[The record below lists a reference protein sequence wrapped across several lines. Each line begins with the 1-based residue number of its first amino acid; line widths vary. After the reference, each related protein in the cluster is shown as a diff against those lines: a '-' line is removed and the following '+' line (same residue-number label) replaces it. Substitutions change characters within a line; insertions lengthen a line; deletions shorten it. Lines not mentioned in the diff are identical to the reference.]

1 MKRNKKELQEEND
14 DNDDDNEES
23 EEEENKNKINN
34 QFTEKEE
41 IKIESLINSVFK
53 DKSKK
58 PEILEKLR
66 PFFSLKVIQREI
78 DRVYTAVEKI
88 NPEKIDLIEVNEY
101 KEEKYCEKSLFATK
115 SKSVGLSDFDL
126 DLSASIL
133 GHKQS
138 VKVNSEGENLD
149 YSQENSSKNHCIH
162 SIIINLFRII
172 IDFKDIKLAK
182 QVTEELEEV
191 QNSNATEKKLLLER
205 LIDKFGLYVPLELT
219 VGGRINYSF
228 KANSAQ
234 EIREINSLLQREIKM
249 KFGGRIKCVSGS
261 LEGDIKS
268 KNAKSNLSKS
278 LDKIEDL
285 SIKIE

>member
-1 MKRNKKELQEEND
+1 MKRNKKELQEE
-14 DNDDDNEES
+14 NDDDNEES

-162 SIIINLFRII
+162 SIIITF
-172 IDFKDIKLAK
+172 
-182 QVTEELEEV
+182 LE
-191 QNSNATEKKLLLER
+191 LLLI
-205 LIDKFGLYVPLELT
+205 LKIS
-219 VGGRINYSF
+219 NW
-228 KANSAQ
+228 Q
-234 EIREINSLLQREIKM
+234 
-249 KFGGRIKCVSGS
+249 
-261 LEGDIKS
+261 S
-268 KNAKSNLSKS
+268 K
-278 LDKIEDL
+278 
-285 SIKIE
+285 

>member
-115 SKSVGLSDFDL
+115 SKSVGLNDFDL

-138 VKVNSEGENLD
+138 VKVIVKG
-149 YSQENSSKNHCIH
+149 
-162 SIIINLFRII
+162 
-172 IDFKDIKLAK
+172 
-182 QVTEELEEV
+182 
-191 QNSNATEKKLLLER
+191 
-205 LIDKFGLYVPLELT
+205 
-219 VGGRINYSF
+219 
-228 KANSAQ
+228 
-234 EIREINSLLQREIKM
+234 
-249 KFGGRIKCVSGS
+249 
-261 LEGDIKS
+261 
-268 KNAKSNLSKS
+268 
-278 LDKIEDL
+278 KI
-285 SIKIE
+285 

>member
-14 DNDDDNEES
+14 DNEES
-23 EEEENKNKINN
+23 EEEDNKNKINN

-115 SKSVGLSDFDL
+115 SKSVGLNDFDL

-138 VKVNSEGENLD
+138 VKVIVKG
-149 YSQENSSKNHCIH
+149 
-162 SIIINLFRII
+162 
-172 IDFKDIKLAK
+172 
-182 QVTEELEEV
+182 
-191 QNSNATEKKLLLER
+191 
-205 LIDKFGLYVPLELT
+205 
-219 VGGRINYSF
+219 
-228 KANSAQ
+228 
-234 EIREINSLLQREIKM
+234 
-249 KFGGRIKCVSGS
+249 
-261 LEGDIKS
+261 
-268 KNAKSNLSKS
+268 
-278 LDKIEDL
+278 KI
-285 SIKIE
+285 